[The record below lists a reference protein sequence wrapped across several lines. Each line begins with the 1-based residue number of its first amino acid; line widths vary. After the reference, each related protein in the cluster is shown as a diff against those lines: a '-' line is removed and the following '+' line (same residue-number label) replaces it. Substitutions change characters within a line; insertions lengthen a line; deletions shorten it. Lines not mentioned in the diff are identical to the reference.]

1 MKLTRIL
8 RTELCLY
15 SSFFIGK
22 LLKDGNKYMFL
33 IGCEKIEHTGSNA
46 TKKYLGF
53 NYDLTFLNCN
63 KITTMMWNTT
73 WTEANDL
80 FFIDLRN
87 EKERQ
92 ETKFLFDD
100 LNKV

>member
-8 RTELCLY
+8 MTELCVY

-22 LLKDGNKYMFL
+22 LLKNGNKYMFL
-33 IGCEKIEHTGSNA
+33 IGCEKVEYNNSGPRR
-46 TKKYLGF
+46 KYDHS
-53 NYDLTFLNCN
+53 NYDLVFLNRN

-73 WTEANDL
+73 WTESNDL
-80 FFIDLRN
+80 FFIDFRN

-92 ETKFLFDD
+92 EIKFLFDD
-100 LNKV
+100 LSKT